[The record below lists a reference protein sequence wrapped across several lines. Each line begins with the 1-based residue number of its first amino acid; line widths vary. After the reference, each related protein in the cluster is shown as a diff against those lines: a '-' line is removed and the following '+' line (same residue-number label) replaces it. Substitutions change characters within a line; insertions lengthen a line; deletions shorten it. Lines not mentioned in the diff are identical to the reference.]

1 MKRTEW
7 KQKWN
12 SWVDPRPCLPGVYR
26 RKEGGHLVRGRFRDP
41 HSGKKREIRLTL
53 PEVTDPRVAR
63 RRLLD
68 ELEHATSVD
77 ESSLR
82 TPLFCDYAVSL
93 LERKIMTGEIKS
105 AQGRQKWGS
114 TLEHHLIPRF
124 GVLPVNELRRQH
136 IESWRAEL
144 GKRIHEGN
152 LSPNTANTW
161 LAVLRVI
168 VGSAVAELELE
179 RNPMLGVKPFDT
191 SEHETYSEEEPNSL
205 EPEEAVRFLA
215 HMRVL
220 YPQYFAITA
229 LGVATG
235 SRPSSLRPLRR
246 RGDKPDV
253 LWDEGVLLI
262 RRSQTVGEEVMN
274 TTKTKRHQRLSLPD
288 ELMEILRWHVAQ
300 LPEGPMQ
307 DSDLLFPSTVGGFL
321 SRSAL
326 DKPFR
331 AVAKAM
337 GLEKRVTPRAMRR
350 TFQDLAR
357 AAEVSDVV
365 TRAVSGHATEAMQR
379 RYSTVS
385 ADEMRLS
392 LARVVSLAQ
401 FRQIHEAD
409 PQAPASG
416 VRIGV
421 RTGGKT
427 KNAG

>member
-1 MKRTEW
+1 MDKVRW
-7 KQKWN
+7 KKQWN
-12 SWVDPRPCLPGVYR
+12 SWLDPRPCLPGVFR
-26 RKEGGHLVRGRFRDP
+26 RKEGGFLVRRRFRDP
-41 HSGKKREIRLTL
+41 QTGKRKEVRLTL
-53 PEVTDPRVAR
+53 PQVTEARVAEK
-63 RRLLD
+63 LLW
-68 ELEHATSVD
+68 EEVGHASGVI
-77 ESSLR
+77 EPSPR

-93 LERKIMTGEIKS
+93 LERKIMTAEIKS

-124 GVLPVNELRRQH
+124 GALPLNELRRQH

-144 GKRIHEGN
+144 GKRIHEEN

-191 SEHETYSEEEPNSL
+191 SEWETYSEEEPNAL
-205 EPEEAVRFLA
+205 EPDEVPLFLA
-215 HMRVL
+215 KMRAL
-220 YPQYFAITA
+220 FPQYFAITA
-229 LGVATG
+229 IGIATG
-235 SRPSSLRPLRR
+235 SRPSTLRPLRR
-246 RGDKPDV
+246 RGGKPDV
-253 LWDEGVLLI
+253 LWDDGVLLI

-331 AVAKAM
+331 AVARAM
-337 GLEKRVTPRAMRR
+337 GLHKRVTPRAMRR

-401 FRQIHEAD
+401 FRQVHTAEPKD
-409 PQAPASG
+409 PVPG
-416 VRIGV
+416 VCIGV
-421 RTGGKT
+421 CTGGKT

>member
-1 MKRTEW
+1 MNRTKW

-12 SWVDPRPCLPGVYR
+12 SWLDPRPCLPGVFR
-26 RKEGGHLVRGRFRDP
+26 RKEGGFLVRGRFRDP
-41 HSGKKREIRLTL
+41 QTGKRKEIRMTL
-53 PEVTDPRVAR
+53 PEVTDARVAR
-63 RRLLD
+63 KRLLD
-68 ELEHATSVD
+68 ELERAASAD

-82 TPLFCDYAVSL
+82 TPLFSDYSVSL

-105 AQGRQKWGS
+105 AQGRAKWGS
-114 TLEHHLIPRF
+114 VLKHHLIPRF
-124 GVLPVNELRRQH
+124 GNLRIDELRRPQ
-136 IESWRAEL
+136 IEAWRAEL
-144 GKRIHEGN
+144 GEKIRSEN

-161 LAVLRVI
+161 LATLRVI
-168 VGSAVAELELE
+168 VNTAVAELELE

-205 EPEEAVRFLA
+205 EPEEVVRFLA

-235 SRPSSLRPLRR
+235 CRPSTLRPLRR
-246 RGDKPDV
+246 RGDKADV
-253 LWDEGVLLI
+253 LWEEGVLLI
-262 RRSQTVGEEVMN
+262 RRSQTIGGKVMN

-288 ELMEILRWHVAQ
+288 ELMEILRWHVAR

-307 DSDLLFPSTVGGFL
+307 DSELLFPSIVGGFL

-326 DKPFR
+326 DYPFR
-331 AVAKAM
+331 VVAKAM
-337 GLEKRVTPRAMRR
+337 GLEKRITPRAMRR

-385 ADEMRLS
+385 ADEMRQS

-421 RTGGKT
+421 RMGGKT

>member
-1 MKRTEW
+1 MDKVRW
-7 KQKWN
+7 KKQWN
-12 SWVDPRPCLPGVYR
+12 SWIDPRPCLPGVFR
-26 RKEGGHLVRGRFRDP
+26 RKEGGFLVRGRFRDP
-41 HSGKKREIRLTL
+41 QTGKRKEIKTTL
-53 PEVTDPRVAR
+53 PEVTDAR
-63 RRLLD
+63 IARNRLLD
-68 ELEHATSVD
+68 ALERAASAD
-77 ESSLR
+77 ESRLR
-82 TPLFCDYAVSL
+82 TPLFCDFAVSL

-114 TLEHHLIPRF
+114 VLEHHLIPRF
-124 GVLPVNELRRQH
+124 GVLPVDELRRQH

-168 VGSAVAELELE
+168 VGAAVAELELE

-220 YPQYFAITA
+220 YPQHFAMTA
-229 LGVATG
+229 FGIATG
-235 SRPSSLRPLRR
+235 SRPSTLRPLRR
-246 RGDKPDV
+246 RGHKADV

-288 ELMEILRWHVAQ
+288 ELMEILRWHVEQ

-331 AVAKAM
+331 AVAQAM

-385 ADEMRLS
+385 ADEMRQS

-401 FRQIHEAD
+401 FRQIHEAEPKD
-409 PQAPASG
+409 PVPG
-416 VRIGV
+416 VCIGV
-421 RTGGKT
+421 CMGGET